1 MSLYVLFIQI
11 DISRN
16 LDGGSG
22 EIIHTGNPSETIAKK
37 SQKSLTHPAEIIHTE
52 YYSISREES
61 RK

>member
-1 MSLYVLFIQI
+1 MSFYVLFIQI

-16 LDGGSG
+16 LDGVGG

-37 SQKSLTHPAEIIHTE
+37 SQISLTSTAEITHSKN
-52 YYSISREES
+52 YSIRMEES